1 MIAMIFVENQEV
13 PPIPVNRDITA
24 LTPSDQNRLFRAHCS
39 YIKFMKFVD
48 EVPEAE
54 RERKLFEEEQK
65 KQVWSSTFFATKAGT
80 IAKEVLINL
89 RKIIFYLI

>member
-1 MIAMIFVENQEV
+1 MIAMTFVENIEV
-13 PPIPVNRDITA
+13 PPIPMNRGITA

-54 RERKLFEEEQK
+54 QERKRLEEEKK
-65 KQVWSSTFFATKAGT
+65 KQV
-80 IAKEVLINL
+80 
-89 RKIIFYLI
+89 